1 MSLASISTSVE
12 QDEWF
17 ASAEC
22 LGADPETFF
31 VERGGSSAEA
41 KAICRGCPVEEQC
54 FEYAIENNETHG
66 IWGGRSQSELRKIRR
81 QRRMAS
87 GDQARRAS

>member
-1 MSLASISTSVE
+1 MSLALISLSVE

-22 LGADPETFF
+22 LGAAPETFF
-31 VERGGSSAEA
+31 VEKGGSSAEA

-54 FEYAIENNETHG
+54 LEYAIEHNETHG
-66 IWGGRSQSELRKIRR
+66 IWGGRSQPELRKIRR
-81 QRRMAS
+81 ARRAAQ
-87 GDQARRAS
+87 DQARRAS